1 MLKNGDFV
9 PDLTVPHEIIFEA
22 KALRVALTEYF
33 KQNAPFRN
41 FFGAEFFLYSCYKKR
56 RTLF

>member
-22 KALRVALTEYF
+22 KAVRVALITEYF
-33 KQNAPFRN
+33 II
-41 FFGAEFFLYSCYKKR
+41 
-56 RTLF
+56 